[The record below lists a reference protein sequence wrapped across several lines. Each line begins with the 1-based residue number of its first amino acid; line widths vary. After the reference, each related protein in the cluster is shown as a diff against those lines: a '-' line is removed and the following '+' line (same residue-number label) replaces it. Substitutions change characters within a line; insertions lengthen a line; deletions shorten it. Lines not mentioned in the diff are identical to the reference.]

1 MSSEEERKNL
11 KFLAACEQAS
21 AGMRNI
27 ATIVSS
33 YFLAL
38 TSSGL
43 TSEEAIQLTTEYQ
56 KFLFSLSKLNESE

>member
-1 MSSEEERKNL
+1 MSSEEERNNL

-21 AGMRNI
+21 AGMRNV

-38 TSSGL
+38 TSAGL
-43 TSEEAIQLTTEYQ
+43 TSEESIRLTIEYQ
-56 KFLFSLSKLNESE
+56 NFLFSLSKLNES